1 MVEQQHADIKKSLEK
16 SSAIEQHNL
25 DHDELRELHG
35 FVSASAMPIIIAEAK
50 RADLDGVDVHLCG
63 CLTRRTYGL
72 PCAHEIA
79 EYKMARQPIPL
90 NCIHPHW
97 RKLDM
102 VVGPKKQTVELS
114 CEAEFRLIAKR
125 FSEQD
130 HSGKLQILKKLK
142 EIANP

>member
-1 MVEQQHADIKKSLEK
+1 MVEQQHIDIKNSLEK
-16 SSAIEQHNL
+16 SSAIEQHKL
-25 DHDELRELHG
+25 DHDELRELQG
-35 FVSASAMPIIIAEAK
+35 LVSASAMPIIITEAK

-79 EYKMARQPIPL
+79 EYKKASQPIPL

-102 VVGPKKQTVELS
+102 VVGPKKQTVDLS
-114 CEAEFRLIAKR
+114 CEAEFELIAKKHIR
-125 FSEQD
+125 FSHCLFD
-130 HSGKLQILKKLK
+130 LSFVSRI
-142 EIANP
+142 IS